1 MFASRFFLYIIV
13 GKTKGKYFMNQILV
27 VEDNEDYQELL
38 VNFLSNSGFAVTTAN
53 DGLEAFDSMEE
64 REFDLIILDIM
75 LPKIDGFTLCEL
87 IRKKSDVPI
96 IMLTAKFSEED
107 QLRGYSL
114 KVDEYIS
121 KTISMPIIVS
131 KVEAI
136 LRRSGKVSDSE
147 TLSYKGIVLDSNTH
161 TVKIEGEDVEF
172 TLKEF
177 DILYELMKA
186 QGGVVT
192 RKSLLSKLWDYEY
205 YEDTRIVDTH
215 IKNIRKKLGTSDCI
229 ETVRGIGYKL
239 G

>member
-1 MFASRFFLYIIV
+1 
-13 GKTKGKYFMNQILV
+13 MNQILV

-38 VNFLSNSGFAVTTAN
+38 VNFLSNAGFAVTTAN

-87 IRKKSDVPI
+87 IRKKSDVPV

-107 QLRGYSL
+107 QMKGYSL

-121 KTISMPIIVS
+121 KTTSMPLIVS

-136 LRRSGKVSDSE
+136 LRRSGKEMSAE
-147 TLSYKGIVLDSNTH
+147 TLSYKDIVLDVSTH
-161 TVKIEGEDVEF
+161 TVKIKGIDMEF

-186 QGGVVT
+186 DGGVVT

-215 IKNIRKKLGTSDCI
+215 IKNIRKKLGENDCI
-229 ETVRGIGYKL
+229 DTVRGIGYKL
-239 G
+239 N

>member
-1 MFASRFFLYIIV
+1 
-13 GKTKGKYFMNQILV
+13 MNQILV

-38 VNFLSNSGFAVTTAN
+38 VNFLSNSGFAVTTAG
-53 DGLEAFDSMEE
+53 DGLQAFDSMEE

-107 QLRGYSL
+107 QLKGYSL

-121 KTISMPIIVS
+121 KTISMPVLVS

-136 LRRSGKVSDSE
+136 LRRSGKASAED
-147 TLSYKGIVLDSNTH
+147 TLSFKGIVLDINTH
-161 TVKIEGEDVEF
+161 TVKVDGNDVEF

-177 DILYELMKA
+177 EILQELIKA
-186 QGGVVT
+186 GGGVVT
-192 RKSLLSKLWDYEY
+192 RKALLSKLWDYEY

-215 IKNIRKKLGTSDCI
+215 IKNIRKKLGAGDCI

-239 G
+239 I

>member
-1 MFASRFFLYIIV
+1 M
-13 GKTKGKYFMNQILV
+13 KQILV
-27 VEDNEDYQELL
+27 VEDNEDYSELL
-38 VNFLSNSGFAVTTAN
+38 VNYLTNSGFGVTTAS
-53 DGLEAFDSMEE
+53 DGLEAFDCMEE
-64 REFDLIILDIM
+64 REFSLIILDIM

-107 QLRGYSL
+107 QLKGYQM

-121 KTISMPIIVS
+121 KTTSMPIIVS

-136 LRRSGKVSDSE
+136 LRRSEKQPE
-147 TLSYKGIVLDSNTH
+147 QILSFNNISLDKNTY
-161 TVKIEGEDVEF
+161 TVTVDGNNLEF

-177 DILYELMKA
+177 DILYELIIA
-186 QGGVVT
+186 EGNVVT
-192 RKSLLSKLWDYEY
+192 RKNLLSKLWDYEY

-215 IKNIRKKLGTSDCI
+215 IKNIRKKLGDSDCI

-239 G
+239 VKG

>member
-1 MFASRFFLYIIV
+1 
-13 GKTKGKYFMNQILV
+13 MNQILV

-38 VNFLSNSGFAVTTAN
+38 VNFLSNAGFAVTTAN
-53 DGLEAFDSMEE
+53 DGLEAFDSMEK

-87 IRKKSDVPI
+87 IRKKSDVPV

-107 QLRGYSL
+107 QMKGYSL

-121 KTISMPIIVS
+121 KTTSMPLIVS

-136 LRRSGKVSDSE
+136 LRRSGKEMSAE
-147 TLSYKGIVLDSNTH
+147 TLSYKDIVLDVSTH
-161 TVKIEGEDVEF
+161 TVKIKGIDTEF

-186 QGGVVT
+186 YGGVVT
-192 RKSLLSKLWDYEY
+192 RKSLLSKLWNYEY

-215 IKNIRKKLGTSDCI
+215 IKNIRKKLGENDCI
-229 ETVRGIGYKL
+229 DTVRGIGYKL
-239 G
+239 N